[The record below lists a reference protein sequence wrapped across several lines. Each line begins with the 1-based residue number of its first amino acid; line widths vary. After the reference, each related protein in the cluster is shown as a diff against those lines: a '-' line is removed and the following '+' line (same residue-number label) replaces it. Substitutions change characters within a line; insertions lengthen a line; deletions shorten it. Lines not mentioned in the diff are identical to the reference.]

1 MSVHK
6 YSVPYIVLAKGKQ
19 LLGND
24 FKLVPSTRKDKKYAT
39 IDPNTGK
46 KIHFGQMGYQ
56 DFTLSKSET
65 KKKAFR
71 TRNAKWK
78 HAKPYSPAYLSYH
91 LLW

>member
-1 MSVHK
+1 M
-6 YSVPYIVLAKGKQ
+6 VLAKGKQ

-46 KIHFGQMGYQ
+46 KIHFGAMGYE
-56 DFTLSKSET
+56 DFTKHKDET
-65 KKKAFR
+65 RRTAFR

-78 HAKPYSPAYLSYH
+78 DTKPYSPSHLSYH

>member
-46 KIHFGQMGYQ
+46 KIHFGGMYE
-56 DFTLSKSET
+56 DFTKHKDEARR
-65 KKKAFR
+65 KRFR

-78 HAKPYSPAYLSYH
+78 HTKPYTPSYLSYH